1 MVFGWGVRIEGAGAR
16 PNLDAPPGAS
26 FPTASWQLKTD
37 EAKYRFVL
45 LLFGKNRLISLYP
58 PDTPAHS
65 AGSIGPVFPV
75 HPVLKPLF
83 FRGCQYQVTTPLP
96 SPFPVVRAAGSSTR
110 GRVSEGVK
118 NGISY
123 TIKFSIYE
131 MRRGLSECFDICD
144 SGQTRPEFRGFF
156 DYL

>member
-65 AGSIGPVFPV
+65 VGSIGPVFPV
-75 HPVLKPLF
+75 HPVLKSLF
-83 FRGCQYQVTTPLP
+83 FVVVNIKLP
-96 SPFPVVRAAGSSTR
+96 PPCPPPSR

-123 TIKFSIYE
+123 TIKFSIYG
-131 MRRGLSECFDICD
+131 MRRGLFERFNTCD
-144 SGQTRPEFRGFF
+144 SGQRRPKLHGFF
-156 DYL
+156 NDL

>member
-1 MVFGWGVRIEGAGAR
+1 MNSVHWAVPGQGSSGSLVWRVSLILSDNSASIALSPYGIRLGVRIEGAGAR

-65 AGSIGPVFPV
+65 VGSIGPVFPV
-75 HPVLKPLF
+75 HPVLQPLF
-83 FRGCQYQVTTPLP
+83 LRGRQYQVP
-96 SPFPVVRAAGSSTR
+96 SAHCKDA
-110 GRVSEGVK
+110 
-118 NGISY
+118 
-123 TIKFSIYE
+123 
-131 MRRGLSECFDICD
+131 C
-144 SGQTRPEFRGFF
+144 
-156 DYL
+156 